1 MHPLPEDASAGA
13 YGGSRLTTD
22 LDAPPELAHDGR
34 GDVAAQAMV
43 PDPVAAE
50 DARITEAIAEG
61 TEWMTDVLSSLVR
74 APTTLGNEEAGQQI
88 VREVLRELDFEP
100 IDVPMDAEALRAHPQ
115 AAPFDWDVDGK
126 ANVVATWMPASAT
139 EGRSLIL
146 NGHID
151 VVSPEPLSQWGGREP
166 FGAERED
173 GWLYGR
179 GAADMKCGLAAILG
193 AVRGLKR
200 LGLTPHAP
208 IHLESVVEEECSG
221 NGTLQTLLAGYRA
234 DAAVIGEPF
243 GAAITTAQ
251 VGVLWFKVRITGV
264 PGHAAEG
271 RNATNAIEKS
281 LTVIQALRELE
292 AEMNA
297 SPPPPFDLFSHP
309 INLNVGVIRGGD
321 WPSTVPGVCVTDYR
335 IALFPGMSVAALRE
349 RIEHVV
355 ADATRDQPGSAE
367 VRYAGFSSEGYDLA
381 DDHPLVTS
389 LAQTFAWRTGA
400 PPALVSTTGTTDAA
414 VFGNVAGIPAVCFG
428 PFAEHAHGVGERVY
442 LPSVV
447 HTAQVMG
454 LFIRDWCGL
463 S

>member
-1 MHPLPEDASAGA
+1 MHPPPEEASAGA
-13 YGGSRLTTD
+13 YGGSRLTTE
-22 LDAPPELAHDGR
+22 LDAPSELAYDGR
-34 GDVAAQAMV
+34 GDAAPPAIP
-43 PDPVAAE
+43 PDQIAAE
-50 DARITEAIAEG
+50 DAGIIEAIAEG
-61 TEWMTDVLSSLVR
+61 TGWMTDVLADLVR

-88 VREVLRELDFEP
+88 VREVLRDLGLEP
-100 IDVPMDAEALRAHPQ
+100 VDVPMDAAALRAHPQ
-115 AAPFDWDVDGK
+115 AAPFDWEVDGK
-126 ANVVATWMPASAT
+126 ANVVATWMPVAGGD
-139 EGRSLIL
+139 GRSLIL

-151 VVSPEPLSQWGGREP
+151 VVSPEPLSQWGNREP
-166 FGAERED
+166 FGAEREE
-173 GWLYGR
+173 GWLHGR
-179 GAADMKCGLAAILG
+179 GAADMKCGLVAIFG
-193 AVRGLKR
+193 AVRGLR
-200 LGLTPHAP
+200 SLGLTPHAP

-221 NGTLQTLLAGYRA
+221 NGTLQTLMAGYTA

-271 RNATNAIEKS
+271 RNTTNAIEKS
-281 LTVIQALRELE
+281 LSVIQALRELE

-309 INLNVGVIRGGD
+309 INLNVGAIRGGD

-335 IALFPGMSVAALRE
+335 IALFPGASVAALRE
-349 RIEHVV
+349 RIEQVV

-367 VRYAGFSSEGYDLA
+367 VRYAGFSSEGYDIA
-381 DDHPLVTS
+381 DDHPLVAT
-389 LAQTFAWRTGA
+389 LARSFARRTGT

-428 PFAEHAHGVGERVY
+428 PYAEQAHGVGERVY

-447 HTAQVMG
+447 QTAQVMG
-454 LFIRDWCGL
+454 LFIRDWCGA